1 MRSTKT
7 NSTALALIA
16 GLFLIGCNE
25 PATTISEKKDIDT
38 ATVLANNDDSQMPAY
53 DPTMDPYLTG
63 GEAVQKIK
71 DTLGIKMYI
80 ATLKPGDSAM
90 LHSHP
95 DHTVYILEGGK
106 LAVTFKGMGRM
117 IMDVK
122 AGDAIV
128 NGPLSD
134 AAKNVGTTNIK
145 MLCHDIYRPRAK

>member
-1 MRSTKT
+1 MKSSKT
-7 NSTALALIA
+7 NTSILALIA
-16 GLFLIGCNE
+16 ILFLTACNE
-25 PATTISEKKDIDT
+25 PVTTISEKKDIDT
-38 ATVLANNDDSQMPAY
+38 ATALASNDNSQMPTY
-53 DPTMDPYLTG
+53 DPAMDPYLTG
-63 GEAVQKIK
+63 GEAIQKIK

-122 AGDAIV
+122 AGDAII

-134 AAKNVGTTNIK
+134 AAKNIGTTNIK
-145 MLCHDIYRPRAK
+145 MLCQDIYRPRAK